1 MTIRINSNQ
10 AFTRATNQ
18 LNQFERDSFI
28 RRSRISS
35 GLGINTSGDDV
46 GGLTASEGMR
56 AELHGLIEGT
66 RNTENSLNLLQSAE
80 GAMSEIGAM
89 LIRMRELAVQGS
101 NGALNEKNR
110 EVLDAEFAQ
119 LKENTNRIA
128 KMATY
133 NGHSLLSGFGNSV
146 NSLSSNAL
154 ENAATGVESIKLFA
168 AAAGE
173 YTFTDNPGD
182 NTLTLA
188 NETTS
193 QTISISTLLAN
204 GKIASGSSQVADF
217 DRLGIQVTL
226 NGAGV
231 TGAAGSYSDGAL
243 DGKKIFVEEG
253 IGGSFQLGS
262 DALPADRIEYD
273 ISDMSLGGGI
283 VQLSEVNLST
293 QESARNAI
301 RQVDDAIQQ
310 TTKERGFVGAM
321 MNRLQ
326 HTLNSTA
333 SSIENLKNSQ
343 STIRDADFAL
353 ESSRLARNEILAQ
366 SSMAAIVKSKLPA
379 ELMLDLLN

>member
-1 MTIRINSNQ
+1 M
-10 AFTRATNQ
+10 
-18 LNQFERDSFI
+18 
-28 RRSRISS
+28 
-35 GLGINTSGDDV
+35 

-56 AELHGLIEGT
+56 AELHSLIEGT

-80 GAMSEIGAM
+80 GGMSEIGAM

-101 NGALNEKNR
+101 NGRLNEKNR

-204 GKIASGSSQVADF
+204 GKIASGSSQIADF

-231 TGAAGSYSDGAL
+231 TGTADSYSDGAL
-243 DGKKIFVEEG
+243 DCKK
-253 IGGSFQLGS
+253 S
-262 DALPADRIEYD
+262 
-273 ISDMSLGGGI
+273 
-283 VQLSEVNLST
+283 
-293 QESARNAI
+293 
-301 RQVDDAIQQ
+301 
-310 TTKERGFVGAM
+310 
-321 MNRLQ
+321 
-326 HTLNSTA
+326 
-333 SSIENLKNSQ
+333 
-343 STIRDADFAL
+343 
-353 ESSRLARNEILAQ
+353 SSR
-366 SSMAAIVKSKLPA
+366 KG
-379 ELMLDLLN
+379 